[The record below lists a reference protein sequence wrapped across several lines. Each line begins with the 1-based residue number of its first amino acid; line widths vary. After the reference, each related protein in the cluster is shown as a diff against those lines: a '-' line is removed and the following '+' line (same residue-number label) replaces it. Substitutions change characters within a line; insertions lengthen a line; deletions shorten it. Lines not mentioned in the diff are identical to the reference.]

1 LSPGLGASRRFE
13 YLDPDALMAR
23 PEFRDV
29 ERFLRATRRREIG
42 WHYVIDLTWIYGQAR
57 GWPQGGRVLDAGG
70 GAGPA
75 QFLLAEMG
83 FDVVNVDL
91 AHTLP
96 RAPWRRRYAVSLERL
111 PSYEPTAYVDH
122 LRATYGKA
130 GSPRWRLLGDLRKR
144 WRVGRWRTA
153 AGLRSAPGALRLV
166 EGNVCAMPELADGSF
181 DAVVSLSALEHVPA
195 AELPRALAEI
205 RRVLKPGAAWAVTTS
220 ATPLPQSWFH
230 EPSRGWCFSADDL
243 ARHFNATGM
252 ASDAAQV
259 LEHYR
264 GCAYLREHLAGF
276 YRKSGQNGMP
286 WGKWDP
292 QYVPVG
298 IR

>member
-1 LSPGLGASRRFE
+1 MRSDLSAARRFE
-13 YLDPDALMAR
+13 YLDPDVLMAS

-42 WHYVIDLTWIYGQAR
+42 WHYVVDLTWIYRQAR
-57 GWPQGGRVLDAGG
+57 GWPQRARVLDAGG

-91 AHTLP
+91 VHTLP
-96 RAPWRRRYAVSLERL
+96 RAPWRRRYGVSLERL
-111 PSYEPTAYVDH
+111 PSHATTAYVDH
-122 LRATYGKA
+122 LRATYGRA
-130 GSPRWRLLGDLRKR
+130 GTARWRLLGDLRAR
-144 WRVGRWRTA
+144 WRVGRWRAA
-153 AGLRSAPGALRLV
+153 AGLRPTPGTLRLV
-166 EGNVCAMPELADGSF
+166 EGNLCAMPELADHSF

-195 AELPRALAEI
+195 GDLPRAMAEI

-220 ATPLPQSWFH
+220 ATQRPQSWFH
-230 EPSRGWCFSADDL
+230 EPSRGWCFSAADL
-243 ARHFNATGM
+243 ARHFDATG
-252 ASDAAQV
+252 AQSGVAQV

-264 GCAYLREHLAGF
+264 ECTYLREHLADF
-276 YRKSGQNGMP
+276 YRRSGENGMP

-298 IR
+298 IY